1 MGRRRPVPAYASTY
15 NRCGRRQDG
24 GPSPLRTR
32 HSVVTLLY
40 LLRTVRSVPWSAPAR
55 TARQDISP
63 SRSGSWPLSSHA
75 GFMVVLRHSSAYA
88 ADRAAR
94 QGPRTDSRSMR
105 GPCAVES
112 VGVLPAGELQ
122 HPEQNSIDADDD
134 AEGEDPPAEIGRA
147 EEHTSELQSR
157 GQLVC
162 RLLLEKK

>member
-1 MGRRRPVPAYASTY
+1 PLRQTAGRRA
-15 NRCGRRQDG
+15 
-24 GPSPLRTR
+24 SPLRTG

-134 AEGEDPPAEIGRA
+134 AEGEDPDRKS
-147 EEHTSELQSR
+147 T
-157 GQLVC
+157 
-162 RLLLEKK
+162 RLNSSHVS